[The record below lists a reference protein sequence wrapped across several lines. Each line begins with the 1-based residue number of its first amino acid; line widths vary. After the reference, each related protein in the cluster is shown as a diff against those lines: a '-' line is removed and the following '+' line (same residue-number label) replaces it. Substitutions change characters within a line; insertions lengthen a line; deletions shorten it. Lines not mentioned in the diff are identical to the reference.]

1 MVMHVELNR
10 ADGSLTVEAKSLGG
24 EDQAVNKELSQLFNR
39 RRGRLHFCASDP
51 CLDEEMGDI
60 HVKEFRW
67 YSLEGYA
74 SYLTAS
80 ALRPARKWAE
90 DPTLPATGEVVEPGV
105 APPGSVPGEPAR
117 GGEVKRASALREA
130 RKKPKSRPADADRQ
144 GRSSKATE
152 AREEKEVTASARA
165 KQKARHDK
173 GKGDGVKPSDPG
185 AIAPEKV
192 EKLREELKRSKAK
205 MLGGTP
211 PDPPPDGGD
220 SGEDGE
226 SGSGSSNSESG
237 GDSSS
242 AQATSKTLNS
252 GTLMARAVRSTS
264 ASRAIKDGT
273 TASYHEQLAL
283 RAAGAADKGHHSG
296 GGSRALKKR
305 SRSCSENTETS
316 DGEMAMEAPLRKKS
330 QKTPGS
336 VLNML
341 LEHIAAQL
349 QQNAEVDT
357 PATGHRDI
365 TSGVKVTTY
374 LALSI
379 KPHFQ
384 HRPKELRELRMLAT
398 SLDLLRQGHLARLG
412 DVLAGRLV
420 AIHQSLL
427 DSSWTAAR
435 HLEVMPMLEGS
446 ALSDSILLAAR
457 KHGREVTK
465 AQDPSALWVPQRGK
479 GKFKKG
485 AGWYSDQT
493 EEETHWWQPKGKSKK
508 SKGRGKK
515 NEDKEKDRPDVQ
527 QLAHAEL
534 IKTQMHGATN
544 SGLEIF
550 TEAFVGTDTLGVLGC
565 SIAWLLVHVEF
576 SESQS
581 FTDSVRQTVF
591 ECCSTPQVGLRRGS
605 IYPIS
610 LGELKGLKVAL
621 QESQLLQVQEPR
633 FWERWQHR
641 AWQFCALAG
650 LNGTRGRLQPLA
662 LGPVNKM
669 QGRAVASTGQSVCR
683 FLHLGGSHSGEI
695 ERIRH
700 ELKGVRLSYT
710 GEEMSVKLPSITAWL
725 GITTEP
731 GESLGLCMASA
742 FYLFRLPSAWHR
754 DWLLEF
760 PMAKEIH
767 LWVKRT
773 IENVSSMDRE
783 AAEEISHLFHTLP
796 YELDCSDSASWWNW
810 VPVFRSPVR
819 FAGSSSSRLGQK
831 GVLFA
836 VIYGAVCANGSN
848 GSQPH
853 PVSLWPLDEKEPEV
867 KAQALCQAIRQAAG
881 TCQTC

>member
-305 SRSCSENTETS
+305 SRSPSPSGSKDIKKDAKEGKKDKKKKDKGSSRSREKKKKKKKDKKKERKAKEKKKKKRKRTRSAGRTDSSGSGSRSCSENTETS

-384 HRPKELRELRMLAT
+384 HRPKELRELHMLAT

-515 NEDKEKDRPDVQ
+515 NEDKEKDRPD
-527 QLAHAEL
+527 
-534 IKTQMHGATN
+534 
-544 SGLEIF
+544 
-550 TEAFVGTDTLGVLGC
+550 
-565 SIAWLLVHVEF
+565 
-576 SESQS
+576 
-581 FTDSVRQTVF
+581 
-591 ECCSTPQVGLRRGS
+591 
-605 IYPIS
+605 
-610 LGELKGLKVAL
+610 
-621 QESQLLQVQEPR
+621 
-633 FWERWQHR
+633 
-641 AWQFCALAG
+641 
-650 LNGTRGRLQPLA
+650 
-662 LGPVNKM
+662 
-669 QGRAVASTGQSVCR
+669 
-683 FLHLGGSHSGEI
+683 
-695 ERIRH
+695 
-700 ELKGVRLSYT
+700 
-710 GEEMSVKLPSITAWL
+710 
-725 GITTEP
+725 
-731 GESLGLCMASA
+731 
-742 FYLFRLPSAWHR
+742 
-754 DWLLEF
+754 
-760 PMAKEIH
+760 
-767 LWVKRT
+767 
-773 IENVSSMDRE
+773 
-783 AAEEISHLFHTLP
+783 
-796 YELDCSDSASWWNW
+796 
-810 VPVFRSPVR
+810 
-819 FAGSSSSRLGQK
+819 
-831 GVLFA
+831 
-836 VIYGAVCANGSN
+836 
-848 GSQPH
+848 
-853 PVSLWPLDEKEPEV
+853 
-867 KAQALCQAIRQAAG
+867 AG
-881 TCQTC
+881 TKPTDK